1 MFYETAVSST
11 MMYES
16 RRLEINKKEALTI
29 NDVEMRM
36 LKWTCRFTNEYIR
49 ENLGV
54 TNTVGN
60 IKENTLR

>member
-1 MFYETAVSST
+1 